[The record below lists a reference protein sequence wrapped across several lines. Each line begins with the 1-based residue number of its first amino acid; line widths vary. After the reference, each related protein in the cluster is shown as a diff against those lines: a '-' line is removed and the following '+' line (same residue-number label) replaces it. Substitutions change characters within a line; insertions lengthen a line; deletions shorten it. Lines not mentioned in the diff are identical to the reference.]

1 MLTTLTGLGLASAA
15 GLNAYI
21 PLLLVGLL
29 ARFTDLVPLGES
41 WQWIEHPVT
50 LVVLTVLLV
59 VEFAADKIPAVDSFN
74 DVLQTVVRPTSGG
87 ITFGAGASA
96 VELGEITGAASG
108 AAAGGDGVSW
118 WAVVAG
124 VVVSLAFH
132 AVKSLARP
140 VANSVSLGCAAPVA
154 SFLEDA
160 VSFVT
165 SLLAL
170 LVPVLVLVVFPLMVA
185 AGVWA
190 ARRGRRLRRERREAR
205 GTGPQGADAGARTDA
220 EGVDPA
226 GESHPG

>member
-41 WQWIEHPVT
+41 WRWIEHPVT
-50 LVVLTVLLV
+50 LVVLTVLLA

-74 DVLQTVVRPTSGG
+74 DALQTVVRPTSGG

-96 VELGEITGAASG
+96 VQLEEITGAASG

-124 VVVSLAFH
+124 VAVSLAFH
-132 AVKSLARP
+132 AAKALARP
-140 VANSVSLGCAAPVA
+140 VANSVSFGCAAPVV

-170 LVPVLVLVVFPLMVA
+170 LVPVLILVVFPLMVA
-185 AGVWA
+185 GGVWA
-190 ARRGRRLRRERREAR
+190 VRRRRRLRRERREAR
-205 GTGPQGADAGARTDA
+205 DPARQDAGTGADGAG
-220 EGVDPA
+220 PA
-226 GESHPG
+226 GESRPG

>member
-29 ARFTDLVPLGES
+29 ARFTDLVPLGGS

-74 DVLQTVVRPTSGG
+74 DALQTVVRPTSGG

-96 VELGEITGAASG
+96 VQLEEITGAASG

-124 VVVSLAFH
+124 VVVALAFH
-132 AVKSLARP
+132 AVKALARP
-140 VANSVSLGCAAPVA
+140 VANSVSLGCAAPVV

-170 LVPVLVLVVFPLMVA
+170 LVPVLILVVFPLMVVG
-185 AGVWA
+185 GVWA
-190 ARRGRRLRRERREAR
+190 VRRRRRLRRERREAPGPER
-205 GTGPQGADAGARTDA
+205 QDAGTGADGAAQ
-220 EGVDPA
+220 A
-226 GESHPG
+226 GETHPG